1 MLLGIANRING
12 APCSRTNNHAP
23 QHVNF
28 ANVTCFMFVL
38 FHPACGACRVAPCSP
53 LIPTASHRSP
63 HSLRSSPR
71 PAPLRRPHTLGRLPT
86 PRPYRTASP
95 QLSRGR
101 VSPRSPPHFPRPL
114 LCPSLCHPPPIS
126 PRRKK
131 SKMKYSYLV
140 HLLHG
145 GRHLRLP
152 P

>member
-1 MLLGIANRING
+1 MVPMAGVANIMKRLYFVGYREPNKWCTIY
-12 APCSRTNNHAP
+12 AP

-71 PAPLRRPHTLGRLPT
+71 PAPLRRPHTLGRFPT
-86 PRPYRTASP
+86 HRSYRIASP

-101 VSPRSPPHFPRPL
+101 VSPRSPPHFPRPCSARPSVTL
-114 LCPSLCHPPPIS
+114 LPFRPAARH
-126 PRRKK
+126 RK
-131 SKMKYSYLV
+131 
-140 HLLHG
+140 
-145 GRHLRLP
+145 
-152 P
+152 